1 MNDARDVT
9 IGNLSC
15 RQWPPRERPF
25 VGNHGGT
32 PTSDAVVLD
41 GTGLRR
47 LADDSQVVAL
57 RRLLYCG
64 EWIHSHAL
72 HIYMPECS

>member
-1 MNDARDVT
+1 M
-9 IGNLSC
+9 
-15 RQWPPRERPF
+15 
-25 VGNHGGT
+25 GNHGGT